1 MNALV
6 EFKSQSDVF
15 YPATLLNYYKFR
27 FGGDHFLSLDK
38 VNKKKMVV
46 KLAPDVEIKS
56 VSATSP
62 RQSLNIISPPPV

>member
-1 MNALV
+1 M
-6 EFKSQSDVF
+6 EFKSQSDEF

-38 VNKKKMVV
+38 VNKKNGD
-46 KLAPDVEIKS
+46 KLTPDVEIKS
-56 VSATSP
+56 VTAASL